1 MTLTTPDG
9 GAPSGFP
16 SGVDSR
22 GWGLRPVP
30 GDLSRRYVEMG
41 WWNDQSLGALLDGQL
56 LSHARNDFRIWS
68 RTRPF
73 RATVGDVRSM
83 ARRLARSLERMGI
96 VPGDVVAFQLPNWQ
110 EAAITF
116 YGLSMLGVV
125 LVPIVHFYGPKEVGF
140 ILRQSRARLFVTAER
155 FGRHELLADLLPLL
169 GSLDDLERLVV
180 VSEHARRWP
189 PGAGGPSLDERPG
202 DAPWPPGTVDF
213 AGLLSGEELEAPV
226 AVDPGSPALVA
237 YTSGTTSDPKGVVH
251 THRSLGFEV
260 RQLAALQAA
269 RDRPHITG
277 APVGHGIGML
287 SGLLIPVYRGHPIHL
302 IDVWEPKAVLSAML
316 EAGIAAGAGS
326 TYFLTSLLDSPDLE
340 PGHLPLMA
348 KIGLGGST
356 VPASV
361 TERAESLGISI
372 VRSYGS
378 TEHPSTTGC
387 THDEPALKRLYTD
400 GKPLDGIEMR
410 IVSASGEDLPPG
422 EEGEI
427 LSRGPDRFLGYTD
440 PQLSDDSIDAAG
452 WYSTGDIGMLDRD
465 GYLIITD
472 RKKDIIIR
480 GGENVSAAEVEGLLA
495 HLDGVAEVAVVA
507 APDER
512 LGEHGCAFVRM
523 QQGADPVS
531 MESMRAHLERAGL
544 ARQKWPE
551 EIRLVEDL
559 PRTPSGK
566 VKKFVLRD
574 QLRRPR

>member
-1 MTLTTPDG
+1 MT
-9 GAPSGFP
+9 GASALDISPP
-16 SGVDSR
+16 R
-22 GWGLRPVP
+22 GWGMRPAP
-30 GDLSRRYVEMG
+30 GDLGRRYVEMG

-56 LSHARNDFRIWS
+56 RSHAGNDFRIWS
-68 RTRPF
+68 KTRPF
-73 RATVGDVRSM
+73 HATVGDVRSM
-83 ARRLARSLERMGI
+83 ARRLARSLERRGI
-96 VPGDVVAFQLPNWQ
+96 GPGDVVAFQLPNWV

-140 ILRQSRARLFVTAER
+140 ILRQSKARLFVTAER
-155 FGRHELLADLLPLL
+155 FGRHELLADLIPLL
-169 GSLDDLERLVV
+169 DSLDDLETLVV
-180 VSEHARRWP
+180 VAERSGGRSLTAGDSPVSAPSMRGHDDGWP
-189 PGAGGPSLDERPG
+189 ASAVGFADLLD
-202 DAPWPPGTVDF
+202 
-213 AGLLSGEELEAPV
+213 GEEIEAP
-226 AVDPGSPALVA
+226 AGVDPSSPALVA
-237 YTSGTTSDPKGVVH
+237 YTSGTTSDPKGVIH

-260 RQLAALQAA
+260 RQLAGLQAA

-302 IDVWEPKAVLSAML
+302 IDVWEPRAVLSAML
-316 EAGIAAGAGS
+316 DADIAAGAGS
-326 TYFLTSLLDSPDLE
+326 TYFLTSLLDSPDLKPE
-340 PGHLPLMA
+340 HLRLMA

-356 VPASV
+356 VPTSV
-361 TERAESLGISI
+361 TERAERLGISI

-387 THDEPALKRLYTD
+387 AHDELASKRLYTD
-400 GKPLDGIEMR
+400 GKPLEGIEMR
-410 IVSASGEDLPPG
+410 IIGAGGEDVPPG
-422 EEGEI
+422 DEGEI
-427 LSRGPDRFLGYTD
+427 SSRGPDRFLGYTD
-440 PQLSDDSIDAAG
+440 PRLSDDAIDSDG
-452 WYSTGDIGMLDRD
+452 WYATGDIGMLDRD

-480 GGENVSAAEVEGLLA
+480 GGENVSAAEVEGLLS
-495 HLDGVAEVAVVA
+495 HMDGVAEVAVVA

-523 QQGADPVS
+523 KQGARPVN
-531 MESMRAHLERAGL
+531 METMRDHLASAGL

-574 QLRRPR
+574 QLRSSG